1 MGSLTDPTKDGLKDK
16 ATWDIFEL
24 DNNPSLPV
32 LLAFPTLSCSY
43 ADSQV
48 DDKKKRESA
57 NKTCIITP
65 QFGDVFHH
73 VFSLSF
79 SSVYMGSSFSLSLL
93 HFDLLC
99 ESLSNSME
107 YQPLVPLIMHV
118 KAHFP
123 QLGVYITFA

>member
-1 MGSLTDPTKDGLKDK
+1 MGSLTDPTKGGLKDK

-32 LLAFPTLSCSY
+32 LLAFPTLSYSY

-65 QFGDVFHH
+65 QFGDGF
-73 VFSLSF
+73 FLPRF
-79 SSVYMGSSFSLSLL
+79 
-93 HFDLLC
+93 
-99 ESLSNSME
+99 
-107 YQPLVPLIMHV
+107 QLVIL
-118 KAHFP
+118 
-123 QLGVYITFA
+123 